1 MLKVICPSC
10 NAQPCQCWEYRA
22 AREAHR
28 LLVIEPRPEL
38 RDKPGAVW
46 RYKLAIGVG
55 LDAHV
60 ETIKML
66 TDDGS
71 TVAIPKKGTA

>member
-1 MLKVICPSC
+1 MLKPVCPEC
-10 NAQPCQCWEYRA
+10 TTQPCQCWEYRA
-22 AREAHR
+22 ARDAHR

-38 RDKPGAVW
+38 RDQPGAVW

-60 ETIKML
+60 ETIKL
-66 TDDGS
+66 LNGGS
-71 TVAIPKKGTA
+71 TTQEK